1 MGATPMTRK
10 LRSCRAGMRKLNL
23 SFRWCQNLSM
33 HLLPSRV
40 KVLFFTYGQTGTG
53 KSHTMLG
60 ADESFH
66 DGWGIFPLLVRS
78 QFTHVYPLGFGSG
91 ILPWPSSLWCRSE
104 RQPVGQKKV
113 HLQNQMDL
121 MNFLQSKQSHY
132 RIHSNEWGKRQSWR
146 I

>member
-60 ADESFH
+60 TDESFR
-66 DGWGIFPLLVRS
+66 DGWGSFPLLVRS
-78 QFTHVYPLGFGSG
+78 QFTHVYPLGFSSGCSLNNRTTVFTQMNEAKGNLGGSSRSYCAM
-91 ILPWPSSLWCRSE
+91 ILTLYLLQKAFSEVEVTFSWP
-104 RQPVGQKKV
+104 PHK
-113 HLQNQMDL
+113 
-121 MNFLQSKQSHY
+121 
-132 RIHSNEWGKRQSWR
+132 
-146 I
+146 